1 MKVLTNLCRRILFSL
16 FIYCVL
22 TLPMITK
29 LLFDFGIMYPMWLI
43 GTIAG
48 ASAVISYIICGHYF
62 EK

>member
-1 MKVLTNLCRRILFSL
+1 MEALVKIFRRILFSL
-16 FIYCVL
+16 GIYCVL

-29 LLFDFGIMYPMWLI
+29 LLFDFGLVYPMWLI